1 MVNYPEP
8 GFRMKKE
15 GDNTFIFDSIRK
27 IWLLLTEEE
36 WVRQNF
42 IQYMTQ
48 VLKYPVAY
56 IAVEK
61 ELILNEM
68 KKRFDILVYNKEYQP
83 WMLVECK
90 ARQIPLNE
98 NVLQQV
104 LRYNMTIPVNYLVIT
119 NGITTTGWKKEATD
133 LQLLHQM
140 PEFSSIINY

>member
-8 GFRMKKE
+8 DFRMKKE
-15 GDNTFIFDSIRK
+15 GDNTFIFDNIRK
-27 IWLLLTEEE
+27 LWLLLTEEE

-42 IQYMTQ
+42 IQYMTL

-68 KKRFDILVYNKEYQP
+68 KKRFDILVYNKEFQP

-90 ARQIPLNE
+90 ARQVPLNE
-98 NVLQQV
+98 KVLQQV
-104 LRYNMTIPVNYLVIT
+104 LRYNITIPVNYMIIT
-119 NGITTTGWKKEATD
+119 NGSTTAGWKKEATD

-140 PEFSSIINY
+140 PQFNV

>member
-8 GFRMKKE
+8 DFRMKKE
-15 GDNTFIFDSIRK
+15 GDNTFIFDNIRK

-68 KKRFDILVYNKEYQP
+68 KKRFDILVYDREFHP

-90 ARQIPLNE
+90 ARQVP
-98 NVLQQV
+98 
-104 LRYNMTIPVNYLVIT
+104 
-119 NGITTTGWKKEATD
+119 
-133 LQLLHQM
+133 
-140 PEFSSIINY
+140 